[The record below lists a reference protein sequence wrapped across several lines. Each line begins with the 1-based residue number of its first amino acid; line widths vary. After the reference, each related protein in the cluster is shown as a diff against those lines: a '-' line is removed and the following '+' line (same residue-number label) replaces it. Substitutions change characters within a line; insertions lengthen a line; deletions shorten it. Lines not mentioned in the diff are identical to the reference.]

1 MFLVLKTYHSN
12 IINFIIQFCSTN
24 TFIGIYQEGSAEAAA
39 EALASMLSA
48 DAVVVRDGQDV
59 KIPSTELVPGDIVRL
74 SLGDRVPADLRMIEV
89 TNLAA
94 QEAALTGE
102 SVPVDKTVEPI
113 VGAVDPNSQPLG
125 DRHNMCYSAT
135 LISSGSG
142 TGLVV
147 TTGDHTEIGTIN
159 TLVNKVED
167 KKTQL
172 LQQID
177 EVSKWLAI
185 FIVVVAVCTWLIA
198 FFITGEEG
206 LDALTTALV
215 GAVAM
220 IPEGLEAIVT
230 MTYAWAVSNM
240 AKQNAIIRALPAVET
255 LGSVT
260 VICSDKTGKQLFAVV
275 SFFSIFSFNRS
286 LFICISLKER

>member
-185 FIVVVAVCTWLIA
+185 FIIVVAVCTWLIA

-260 VICSDKTGKQLFAVV
+260 VICSDKTGKP
-275 SFFSIFSFNRS
+275 
-286 LFICISLKER
+286 

>member
-1 MFLVLKTYHSN
+1 
-12 IINFIIQFCSTN
+12 
-24 TFIGIYQEGSAEAAA
+24 
-39 EALASMLSA
+39 MLSSE
-48 DAVVVRDGQDV
+48 AVVVRNGQDV
-59 KIPSTELVPGDIVRL
+59 KIPSGDLVPGDIVRV
-74 SLGDRVPADLRMIEV
+74 SLGDRIPADLRMMEV

-113 VGAVDPNSQPLG
+113 VGAADPNSQPLG

-147 TTGDHTEIGTIN
+147 ATGDNTEIGTIN
-159 TLVNKVED
+159 ALVNKVET
-167 KKTQL
+167 KKTAL

-177 EVSKWLAI
+177 QVSKWLAI
-185 FIVVVAVCTWLIA
+185 FIVIIAVFTWLIA
-198 FFITGEEG
+198 FFITEQDG

-230 MTYAWAVSNM
+230 MTYGWAVSNM

-260 VICSDKTGKQLFAVV
+260 VICSDKTGKLMSNFSVRNMFANDNAEIVLFY
-275 SFFSIFSFNRS
+275 F
-286 LFICISLKER
+286 KMT